1 MSKFDDLFS
10 LKGKK
15 AMVIGGGGGIGRAIA
30 HGFSAF
36 GADVCIASRNLAGLQ
51 EVAAEIEADTGNKV
65 RCFTV
70 DVADEQSIIDLVSKT
85 KEEVGTIDILV
96 NSQGYNKKY
105 STIDCPIE
113 EWDKIYAVNIRGV
126 MICCREFGKGMI
138 EQNYGRVINIGS
150 IGAKRHSVSGV
161 SGAYSSSKGAV
172 ASFTTQLAAEWA
184 KYNITVNGVC
194 PILTLTKMMEP
205 IKAKDPEHFAK
216 IESRVP
222 MGRIGLPEDTV
233 GMSIFFASEA
243 SKFVT
248 GQFLYPDGG
257 LMLLQ

>member
-1 MSKFDDLFS
+1 MSKYSDLFS
-10 LKGKK
+10 LAGKK

-30 HGFSAF
+30 HGFSTF
-36 GADVCIASRNLAGLQ
+36 GAEVCIASRNLENLQ
-51 EVAAEIEADTGNKV
+51 EVAAEIEAETGNKV
-65 RCFTV
+65 HCYTV
-70 DVADEQSIIDLVSKT
+70 DVAEEQRIIDLAAKVQA
-85 KEEVGTIDILV
+85 EVGTIDILV

-105 STIDCPIE
+105 STVDCPIE
-113 EWDKIYAVNIRGV
+113 EWDRTYAINVRGL

-138 EQNYGRVINIGS
+138 EQKYGRVINIGS
-150 IGAKRHSVSGV
+150 IGARRHSVSGV

-172 ASFTTQLAAEWA
+172 GSFTTQLAAEWA

-205 IKAKDPEHFAK
+205 IKAKDPAHFAK

-233 GMSIFFASEA
+233 GMSVFFASEA
-243 SKFVT
+243 SSFVT